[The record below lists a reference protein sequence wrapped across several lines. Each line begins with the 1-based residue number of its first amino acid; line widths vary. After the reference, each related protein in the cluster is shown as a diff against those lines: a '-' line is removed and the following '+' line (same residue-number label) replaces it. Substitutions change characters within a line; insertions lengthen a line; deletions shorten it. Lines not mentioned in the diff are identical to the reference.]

1 MSTSVW
7 SLDATSGEL
16 LIRTGVA
23 GPAAKM
29 GHRLTIAMRSWQ
41 ATVQWRGQQPASA
54 ELVVDVDSLEVV
66 SGEGGVTPLTGP
78 ERAVARSNALK
89 SLDAK
94 KYPQIRFTAEEIT
107 ATDGGYRLA
116 GTLEIHGKT
125 RPLEVDLAV
134 ADRGGQWEMSLS
146 TPVMQSDYGIKPYSL
161 MLGSL
166 KVADE
171 VTVQFNGRYAP

>member
-1 MSTSVW
+1 MRSSVW
-7 SLDATSGEL
+7 TLDATSGEL

-41 ATVQWRGQQPASA
+41 ASVQWAGTVPTAA
-54 ELVVDVDSLEVV
+54 ELTVAVDSLEVV
-66 SGEGGVTPLTGP
+66 SGAGGVTPLTGP

-94 KYPQIRFTAEEIT
+94 KYPNIRFIADQIT
-107 ATDGGYRLA
+107 TTDTGYRLT

-125 RPLEVDLAV
+125 RPREVDVAV
-134 ADRGGQWEMSLS
+134 TDRDKDWEMSLS
-146 TPVMQSDYGIKPYSL
+146 ATVVQSDFGVKPYSL

-171 VTVQFNGRYAP
+171 VTVEFTGRHPR